1 MDPFTYAIVMLVVAF
16 VLMAVSYAITASMA
30 RRQPAK
36 KPAAMEEF
44 DFPVAE
50 EGTAQSVVFGD
61 VWTPDWMVLWYGDY
75 SVEAIKKKG
84 GKK

>member
-1 MDPFTYAIVMLVVAF
+1 MDPISILVQVVIAF

-30 RRQPAK
+30 KRTPGK
-36 KPAAMEEF
+36 KPAALEEF
-44 DFPVAE
+44 DFPTPD
-50 EGTAQSVVFGD
+50 EGTAQAVIFGD

-75 SVEAIKKKG
+75 RVVAIKKKG